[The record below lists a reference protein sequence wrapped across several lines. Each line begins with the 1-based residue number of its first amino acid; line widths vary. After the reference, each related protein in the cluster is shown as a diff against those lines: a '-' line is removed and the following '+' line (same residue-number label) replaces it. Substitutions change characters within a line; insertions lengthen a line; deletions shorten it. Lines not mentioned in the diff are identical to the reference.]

1 MYLAPRSREEKR
13 AARTTTEAIT
23 IKSIAKPLQDACATL
38 RARIRQLVPPQDEP
52 SSPTISEA
60 TAEPTDANHAAG
72 AESVALDALRVVL
85 QHVCLADRAVLLP
98 MRDAPPDGAWVV
110 HRASGATVKSMT
122 YVPAVVSSGIAFHL
136 AQETA
141 ARFVISAQQ
150 PDWRLTRE
158 EDSAIIYV
166 KDDAAQQIVCSFG
179 IRRFELGPVEETLT
193 YLDLRT
199 LAALRVVVGP
209 DESLAKTL
217 ANVVA
222 LREAKMPPGGLHAI
236 TQIDGVMHGV
246 FMSVQAAVAGGVD
259 AIRHACA
266 DPLPYPRDVLLLAA
280 TVKMEREK
288 ALRRLRDALGLPE
301 RSASGSR
308 LPSFAIPSDLERIVD
323 LVTEMVAYDVAA
335 IVHGRL
341 NEDGTESPSYG
352 HLVQVRPLPLAPP
365 RFRYRRSEELFEWG
379 EAIILQSLVEDMAGP
394 RARVN
399 TLEVPDEYRERVNAA
414 RRAREVL
421 RDLHVAR
428 EGDVVE

>member
-13 AARTTTEAIT
+13 AALTSTEPT
-23 IKSIAKPLQDACATL
+23 NIKSITKPLQDACATL

-60 TAEPTDANHAAG
+60 TAEPTEPTDAA
-72 AESVALDALRVVL
+72 AESVALDALLVVL
-85 QHVCLADRAVLLP
+85 QHVCLADRAMLSP
-98 MRDAPPDGAWVV
+98 MRDKTECWIV
-110 HRASGATVKSMT
+110 HRAGGASVKSMT

-166 KDDAAQQIVCSFG
+166 EDDAAQQIVCSFG
-179 IRRFELGPVEETLT
+179 IRRFELGPVEEALT

-209 DESLAKTL
+209 DESLGKTL
-217 ANVVA
+217 SDVVA
-222 LREAKMPPGGLHAI
+222 LREAKMLPGGLHAI

-246 FMSVQAAVAGGVD
+246 YMSVQAAVAGGVD
-259 AIRHACA
+259 AICHACA

-365 RFRYRRSEELFEWG
+365 RFRCRRSEELFEWG
-379 EAIILQSLVEDMAGP
+379 EAIILQSLVEDLAGP

-399 TLEVPDEYRERVNAA
+399 TLQVPDEYRERVNAA

-428 EGDVVE
+428 EGDLE

>member
-13 AARTTTEAIT
+13 AAWTTTEPTDIQ
-23 IKSIAKPLQDACATL
+23 SIARPLQDACATL
-38 RARIRQLVPPQDEP
+38 RARIRQLVPPVDEP

-60 TAEPTDANHAAG
+60 TAEPTDATDAAG

-85 QHVCLADRAVLLP
+85 QHVCLADRAVLSP
-98 MRDAPPDGAWVV
+98 MRDKTECWIV
-110 HRASGATVKSMT
+110 HRAGGASVKSMT

-136 AQETA
+136 AKETA

-158 EDSAIIYV
+158 EGSALIYV
-166 KDDAAQQIVCSFG
+166 EDDAAQETVCYFG
-179 IRRFELGPVEETLT
+179 VRKFELGPVEEALT

-217 ANVVA
+217 ADVVA

-236 TQIDGVMHGV
+236 TQLDGVMHGV
-246 FMSVQAAVAGGVD
+246 YMDVQAAVAGGVD

-288 ALRRLRDALGLPE
+288 ALRRYRDARGLPD
-301 RSASGSR
+301 RSARGS
-308 LPSFAIPSDLERIVD
+308 LQPALAIPRDLKNIVD
-323 LVTEMVAYDVAA
+323 LVTEMVAYDVTA

-341 NEDGTESPSYG
+341 QKDGTEHPSYG
-352 HLVQVRPLPLAPP
+352 YLIQVRPLPLAGP

-379 EAIILQSLVEDMAGP
+379 EAIILQSLVEDLAGP

>member
-60 TAEPTDANHAAG
+60 TAEPDATDAAG
-72 AESVALDALRVVL
+72 ADSVALDALRVVL
-85 QHVCLADRAVLLP
+85 QHVCLADRAVLSP
-98 MRDAPPDGAWVV
+98 MRDAPPECFVV

-179 IRRFELGPVEETLT
+179 IRRFELGPVEEALT

-199 LAALRVVVGP
+199 LAALWVVVGP
-209 DESLAKTL
+209 GSSARADR
-217 ANVVA
+217 VVA
-222 LREAKMPPGGLHAI
+222 
-236 TQIDGVMHGV
+236 
-246 FMSVQAAVAGGVD
+246 S
-259 AIRHACA
+259 
-266 DPLPYPRDVLLLAA
+266 
-280 TVKMEREK
+280 
-288 ALRRLRDALGLPE
+288 
-301 RSASGSR
+301 
-308 LPSFAIPSDLERIVD
+308 
-323 LVTEMVAYDVAA
+323 
-335 IVHGRL
+335 
-341 NEDGTESPSYG
+341 
-352 HLVQVRPLPLAPP
+352 
-365 RFRYRRSEELFEWG
+365 
-379 EAIILQSLVEDMAGP
+379 
-394 RARVN
+394 
-399 TLEVPDEYRERVNAA
+399 
-414 RRAREVL
+414 
-421 RDLHVAR
+421 
-428 EGDVVE
+428 

>member
-13 AARTTTEAIT
+13 AAWTTTEPTDIQ
-23 IKSIAKPLQDACATL
+23 SIARPLQDACATL
-38 RARIRQLVPPQDEP
+38 RARIRQLVPPVDEP

-60 TAEPTDANHAAG
+60 TAGPTDATDAAG

-85 QHVCLADRAVLLP
+85 QHVCLADRAVLSP
-98 MRDAPPDGAWVV
+98 MRDKTECWIV
-110 HRASGATVKSMT
+110 HRAGGASVKSMT

-136 AQETA
+136 AKETA

-158 EDSAIIYV
+158 EGSALIYV
-166 KDDAAQQIVCSFG
+166 EDDAAQETVCYFG
-179 IRRFELGPVEETLT
+179 VRKFELGPVEEALT

-217 ANVVA
+217 ADVVA

-236 TQIDGVMHGV
+236 TQLDGVMHGV
-246 FMSVQAAVAGGVD
+246 YMDVQAAVAGGVD

-288 ALRRLRDALGLPE
+288 ALRRLRDALGLPDS
-301 RSASGSR
+301 RSACGSR
-308 LPSFAIPSDLERIVD
+308 LPSFAIPRDLKNIVD
-323 LVTEMVAYDVAA
+323 LVTEMVAYDVTA

-341 NEDGTESPSYG
+341 QKDGTEHPSYG
-352 HLVQVRPLPLAPP
+352 YLIQVRPLPLAGP

-379 EAIILQSLVEDMAGP
+379 EAIILQSLVEDLAGP

-399 TLEVPDEYRERVNAA
+399 TLQVPDEYRERVNAA

-428 EGDVVE
+428 EGDLE

>member
-13 AARTTTEAIT
+13 AALTSTEPT
-23 IKSIAKPLQDACATL
+23 NIKSITKPLQDACATL

-60 TAEPTDANHAAG
+60 TAEPTEPTDAAG

-166 KDDAAQQIVCSFG
+166 EDDAAQQIVCSFG
-179 IRRFELGPVEETLT
+179 IRRFELGPVEEALT

-199 LAALRVVVGP
+199 LAALRLVVGP

-217 ANVVA
+217 ADVVA

-246 FMSVQAAVAGGVD
+246 YMSVQAAVAGGVD

-308 LPSFAIPSDLERIVD
+308 LPSFAIPRDLKNIVD

-379 EAIILQSLVEDMAGP
+379 EAIILQSLVEDLAGP

-428 EGDVVE
+428 EGDVVG

>member
-13 AARTTTEAIT
+13 AAWTTTEPTGIQ
-23 IKSIAKPLQDACATL
+23 SIARPLQDACATL
-38 RARIRQLVPPQDEP
+38 RARIRQLVPPVDEP

-60 TAEPTDANHAAG
+60 TAEPTDATDAAG

-85 QHVCLADRAVLLP
+85 QHVCLADRAVLSP
-98 MRDAPPDGAWVV
+98 MRDAPPECFVV
-110 HRASGATVKSMT
+110 HRASGATVESMT

-150 PDWRLTRE
+150 PNWRLTRE

-166 KDDAAQQIVCSFG
+166 EDDAAQQIVCSFG
-179 IRRFELGPVEETLT
+179 IRRFELGPVEEALT

-209 DESLAKTL
+209 DESLGKTL

-222 LREAKMPPGGLHAI
+222 LREATMPPGGLHAI

-246 FMSVQAAVAGGVD
+246 YMSVQAAVAGGVD

>member
-1 MYLAPRSREEKR
+1 
-13 AARTTTEAIT
+13 
-23 IKSIAKPLQDACATL
+23 
-38 RARIRQLVPPQDEP
+38 
-52 SSPTISEA
+52 
-60 TAEPTDANHAAG
+60 
-72 AESVALDALRVVL
+72 
-85 QHVCLADRAVLLP
+85 
-98 MRDAPPDGAWVV
+98 MRDKTECWIV
-110 HRASGATVKSMT
+110 HRAGGASVKSMT

-166 KDDAAQQIVCSFG
+166 EDDAAQQIVCSFG
-179 IRRFELGPVEETLT
+179 IRRFELGPVEEALT

-246 FMSVQAAVAGGVD
+246 YMSVQAAVAGGVD

-341 NEDGTESPSYG
+341 QKDGTEHPSYG
-352 HLVQVRPLPLAPP
+352 YLIQVRPLPLAPP

-379 EAIILQSLVEDMAGP
+379 EAIILQSLVEDLAGP

-428 EGDVVE
+428 EGDLE

>member
-1 MYLAPRSREEKR
+1 MYLAPRSPEEKR
-13 AARTTTEAIT
+13 AALTSTEPT
-23 IKSIAKPLQDACATL
+23 NIKSITKPLHYACATL

-60 TAEPTDANHAAG
+60 TAEPTEPTDAAG
-72 AESVALDALRVVL
+72 AESVALDALQVVL
-85 QHVCLADRAVLLP
+85 QHVCLADRAVLSP
-98 MRDAPPDGAWVV
+98 MRDKTECWIV
-110 HRASGATVKSMT
+110 HRAGGASVKSMT

-166 KDDAAQQIVCSFG
+166 EDDAAQQIVCSFG
-179 IRRFELGPVEETLT
+179 IRRFELGPVEEALT

-209 DESLAKTL
+209 DESLGKTL

-246 FMSVQAAVAGGVD
+246 YMSVQAAVVGGVD
-259 AIRHACA
+259 AISHACA

-379 EAIILQSLVEDMAGP
+379 EAIILQSLVEDLAGP

-428 EGDVVE
+428 EGDLE